1 MKLQERTK
9 WMLISMTWAKNMTIL
24 RQYIDFN
31 KLLLE
36 KEYYLGLNNLRMKR
50 SEQIKRLT
58 LLKKELL

>member
-1 MKLQERTK
+1 
-9 WMLISMTWAKNMTIL
+9 MLISMTWAKNMTIL